1 MMKNKIHYIR
11 ASGTAEEM
19 GYTIGKKQLSNLR
32 ELVEEN
38 FSALQT
44 IIQHKSLTHLPH
56 SRYLEL
62 SKRYLPFAEAYA
74 PELVLEIKSQAKAA
88 LVDFSSL
95 LAHNF
100 LLDFDD
106 LAYPFLADQI
116 LFGCTS
122 FGLEKSITTTNQ
134 AYIGQNY
141 DFRSVF
147 KGMDFLLHL
156 KPNNLPEALIWSM
169 GGVIGCAGIN
179 SAGIGVVI
187 NNLVPSDSRVGV
199 PHVFIVRKILQ
210 QERLGDAVEAVIAA
224 KRSTGINYLLGDS
237 SGQMISLETTATN
250 YEPIYPHNGNIVHSN
265 HYLMN
270 NLRAYERF
278 RLPYSNDSIVRY
290 GRMVK
295 ILGEG
300 SGQFDLDSI
309 KSILKDHHNF
319 PYSIC
324 RHESENLHNDLIGKT
339 IGSIIINLSSRKMLV
354 ASGNPC
360 ENEFQE
366 FKFQ

>member
-1 MMKNKIHYIR
+1 MNSKIQYIK
-11 ASGTAEEM
+11 ASGTAEQIGCAIGTEQSSHLNEIVEKNF
-19 GYTIGKKQLSNLR
+19 YT
-32 ELVEEN
+32 
-38 FSALQT
+38 FQT
-44 IIQHKSLTHLPH
+44 IIQHKGLTHLPY

-62 SKRYLPFAEAYA
+62 ANRYLPYAEAYA
-74 PELVLEIKSQAKAA
+74 PELVLEIRAQAEAA
-88 LVDFSSL
+88 SVDFHAL

-100 LLDFDD
+100 FLDFDD
-106 LAYPFLADQI
+106 LAYPFLADQL

-141 DFRSVF
+141 DYRSVF
-147 KGMDFLLHL
+147 KGMDCLLHL
-156 KPNNLPEALIWSM
+156 KPNKLPEAFIWSVV
-169 GGVIGCAGIN
+169 GVIGCAGIN

-187 NNLVPSDSRVGV
+187 NKLVPSDSRVGV
-199 PHVFIVRKILQ
+199 PHAFIVRKILQ
-210 QERLGDAVEAVIAA
+210 QERLGDAVEAVISA

-250 YEPIYPHNGNIVHSN
+250 YEPIYPQNGNIVHSN
-265 HYLMN
+265 HYLVN

-300 SGQFDLDSI
+300 SERFDLDSI
-309 KSILKDHHNF
+309 KLILEDHQNF

-324 RHESENLHNDLIGKT
+324 RHEGENLHHDLLGKT
-339 IGSIIINLSSRKMLV
+339 LGSIIINLSARKMLV

-366 FKFQ
+366 FQFQ